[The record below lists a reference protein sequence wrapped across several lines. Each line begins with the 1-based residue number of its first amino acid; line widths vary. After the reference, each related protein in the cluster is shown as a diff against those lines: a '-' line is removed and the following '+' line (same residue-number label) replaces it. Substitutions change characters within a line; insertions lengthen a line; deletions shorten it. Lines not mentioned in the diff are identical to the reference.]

1 MQTLIYFMFL
11 YKTFYDTIMT
21 FGTKINLILPIT
33 MCFILNRC
41 KLTFS
46 LQQKVILV
54 KTYFNLRLI
63 VAIHLT
69 LLTIDH
75 WMEFEKTLLQ
85 LHQEMGIIMQWF
97 FLGSLPNI
105 INID

>member
-1 MQTLIYFMFL
+1 
-11 YKTFYDTIMT
+11 
-21 FGTKINLILPIT
+21 
-33 MCFILNRC
+33 
-41 KLTFS
+41 
-46 LQQKVILV
+46 V
-54 KTYFNLRLI
+54 KTYFNLGLI